1 MGFDGWTLASMGS
14 LMSSLSTRAMR
25 LATVQI
31 ATLAVPLSTALQ
43 VPAAGRPAP
52 LKPGVR
58 QAAAIVMADI
68 RLLRRQRDV
77 PRQPRGGA
85 RRRGLGGRWSST
97 TGTLV
102 SATASSARR
111 SAPGR
116 NSVTTRR
123 AATCAAPPG
132 GGCQPH
138 RRAGLQLQR
147 WRRCHWPAPT
157 PWPSQRCQPRD
168 WFLGHLGPARQGRRI
183 AGTARRRRESCLVGS

>member
-116 NSVTTRR
+116 NSVTTAAQPPAQRR
-123 AATCAAPPG
+123 PEADVNPIGVRASNYSGGDGAIGRPRPHGRLSAANPVTGFSGTWARHGRDDESQELPEG
-132 GGCQPH
+132 GQSH
-138 RRAGLQLQR
+138 V
-147 WRRCHWPAPT
+147 
-157 PWPSQRCQPRD
+157 S
-168 WFLGHLGPARQGRRI
+168 
-183 AGTARRRRESCLVGS
+183 